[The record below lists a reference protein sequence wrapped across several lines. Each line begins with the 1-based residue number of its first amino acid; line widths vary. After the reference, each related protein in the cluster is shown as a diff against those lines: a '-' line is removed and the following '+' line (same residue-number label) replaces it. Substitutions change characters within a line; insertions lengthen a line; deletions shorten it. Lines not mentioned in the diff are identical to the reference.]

1 MQLFSGWAGVGTQAQ
16 CFLQHTCPL
25 PPSQRVM
32 EMTVDQGRDPWTWD
46 QLLLL
51 IRGVIWSKS
60 RWPWRTSSPAFKTRG
75 WTWCLRVH
83 FTSPWIL
90 TCHHPPAEN
99 NHLFPL
105 LFLSLLMKA
114 KLDLCNKRSFWL
126 IELHNHLCCCS
137 SPMTHSPWVAPATPR
152 RLHLQTLDVNLVTL

>member
-1 MQLFSGWAGVGTQAQ
+1 MFPPV
-16 CFLQHTCPL
+16 HMP
-25 PPSQRVM
+25 PPSLTECHGNDSGPGSRSL
-32 EMTVDQGRDPWTWD
+32 DLRSAF
-46 QLLLL
+46 LL